1 MGNFFNKVLTGY
13 DAVVR
18 GLNEAAFGDIRNAFN
33 GSVFDK
39 FLGRRIGLVA
49 NSYDYMIR
57 HLRRNIGNTIH
68 GYDGYNTPIGELANP
83 FYNSFYYVP
92 WFFMDGHKNS
102 TANYIDY
109 VRATYGASI
118 SVENINENFDLRIVG
133 EGSSVGAIQTTAIR
147 DILNASAPENI
158 SLINPNGLYTD
169 TKLGLD
175 STNIIAKMLG
185 NAISYNGMRNI
196 KKDEKS
202 EKFLYG
208 ITNSLKNYFGLK
220 NEAIYNNVLDIS
232 SHNLGE
238 SFLSNGYFNS
248 NAKSP
253 VYNSNYGFIDSLGI
267 YDDYVEN
274 LSDDALYHF
283 KYNSQ
288 IDLNGNV
295 TSRKTA
301 SDADRH
307 DGGIGLQYGRKYLP
321 TKNENYFASVGI
333 VPKAEIST
341 FKSYVYNNSTDA
353 DEVKIENSQIRYI
366 FKNASTTL
374 SNVFQGGV
382 FVYTELDEDGKSTDI
397 QSGSFNSGTRFSTYT
412 SFSEGSNNK
421 DLLGKTNLAFKQGR
435 YNTIIAK
442 FKTGVKD
449 TDGNLL
455 DLNDTLQTAVSKK
468 YGMSH
473 GRNLLKTDQDDE
485 SQGYNNPYCR
495 VWTFHHQYHSLADSI
510 RPFQEKGEN
519 GNIVIGQKEL
529 YDKYGFSAFSADHS
543 DKVGF
548 EDGRT
553 RLGKYGVM
561 NQHNGLVNIT
571 PIDSGDPNKKVDI
584 KNCMFSI
591 ENLAWKDMWSAL
603 KDDKETFQNGGLSSE
618 QKGPFGGR
626 IMWFPPY
633 ALKFNETINVDWNE
647 NNFIGRGESI
657 YTYRNTKRS
666 GQLSFKLLIDHPSII
681 NYWENRGKSTSNSV
695 DDVDD
700 PEQQLLR
707 FFAGCEMLSSKKAE
721 TKKVETAAEDI
732 PQPSP
737 NTERYTFFVFFPNDY
752 SGVNDDPKDVVEYLT
767 NGIGTWKN
775 KDGNDCKVAYS
786 NCIVDGKQYGGYEV
800 RLGKGISY
808 VTAKTTGDKIL
819 TAKYGVQSDVD
830 IYTQKGTGG
839 KWYYRIDN
847 KRSKEKYKSESNY
860 IDSQSFGLNSVG
872 VEQAL
877 QLLKIADLDKLFSF
891 TDVFV
896 ALTDSENNSN
906 EVLKNLYNEESVNK
920 LKNIFKNKNRIK
932 EIICTGQAS
941 IQGNSAT
948 KTENEQRNKELA
960 KQRAN
965 SIQNWLRSKLN
976 GVNITSDTISPKGEK
991 DPDDINSLANK
1002 AHRCVKVEIDVET
1015 EMSTTAQDEL
1025 KHAIRPNMNGDILS
1039 EMNTG
1044 SPNYPSGTNMIGPIA
1059 IDDGANIF
1067 YDDKTLQ
1074 RKLNYMKLSTFGKSV
1089 DYMTFNLRNSYEN
1102 GNINVNGV
1110 FDAVSNFR
1118 DINMASKDY
1127 ALNYPGYTNND
1138 EKLSSGEGKLNSGEN
1153 LVKSFVGKA
1162 NSVSPEDETYETR
1175 KQTVVPIKRY
1185 DNESKFFEM
1194 LEVEEPFLHQKISD
1208 KVKYF
1213 DPAFHSISPEGFNAR
1228 LTFLQQCSRQGPTC
1242 ASSDVYTGNNTA
1254 NNLAFGRPPVCIL
1267 RIGDFYYTKIIIES
1281 ITIDFGDVMW
1291 DLNAE
1296 GIGVMPMIAD
1306 INISFNYIG
1315 GSSLSGPISRLQNAL
1330 SFNAYAN
1337 TEVYD
1342 NRAELPEYDENGNL
1356 IKFGHNPLTK

>member
-1 MGNFFNKVLTGY
+1 MGNFFNKVLTGF
-13 DAVVR
+13 DAVAR
-18 GLNEAAFGDIRNAFN
+18 GLNEAAFGDIRNVFN
-33 GSVFDK
+33 GSVFDN
-39 FLGRRIGLVA
+39 FLGRPIGLVA
-49 NSYDYMIR
+49 NSYEYMIS
-57 HLRRNIGNTIH
+57 HLRRNIGNSIH
-68 GYDGYNTPIGELANP
+68 VYDGFSTPIGELANP
-83 FYNSFYYVP
+83 FYNSFFNVP

-109 VRATYGASI
+109 VKATYGAST
-118 SVENINENFDLRIVG
+118 SVENINENFILRIVG
-133 EGSSVGAIQTTAIR
+133 AGSSVGTTAIR
-147 DILNASAPENI
+147 DILVTGATENI
-158 SLINPNGLYTD
+158 SLINPNGLYSD
-169 TKLGLD
+169 TKLGID

-185 NAISYNGMRNI
+185 NAISYNDMRDRNVEGNL
-196 KKDEKS
+196 KDKYM
-202 EKFLYG
+202 YG
-208 ITNSLKNYFGLK
+208 ITNSLKDYFGLK
-220 NEAIYNNVLDIS
+220 TITIQNNILDVS
-232 SHNLGE
+232 SHNFGE
-238 SFLSNGYFNS
+238 SFLSNGYYSS
-248 NAKSP
+248 NDKSP

-274 LSDDALYHF
+274 LSEDALYHF

-288 IDLNGNV
+288 INLNGNV
-295 TSRKTA
+295 TSRITA
-301 SDADRH
+301 SDAGTH
-307 DGGIGLQYGRKYLP
+307 DGGVGLQYGRRYLP
-321 TKNENYFASVGI
+321 TKEDNYFARIGI
-333 VPKAEIST
+333 TPVSETIGFQSQ
-341 FKSYVYNNSTDA
+341 FYHNSTNEDSI
-353 DEVKIENSQIRYI
+353 KLENSQIRYI
-366 FKNASTTL
+366 FKNAETTL

-397 QSGSFNSGTRFSTYT
+397 QSNSFNSGTRFSTYT
-412 SFSEGSNNK
+412 SFGEGSTNNG
-421 DLLGKTNLAFKQGR
+421 LLKKTNLAFKQGK

-442 FKTGVKD
+442 FKTGAKD

-455 DLNDTLQTAVSKK
+455 DLNDALQTAVSKE

-473 GRNLLKTDQDDE
+473 GRNLLKIKENQNDE

-495 VWTFHHQYHSLADSI
+495 VWTFHHQYHRLADSI
-510 RPFQEKGEN
+510 RPFQEKGEK
-519 GNIVIGQKEL
+519 GNVVISQSNL
-529 YDKYGFSAFSADHS
+529 YSKYGFSAFSADHS
-543 DKVGF
+543 NKEGF

-571 PIDSGDPNKKVDI
+571 PIDNRDPNKKVDI

-591 ENLAWKDMWSAL
+591 ENLAWKGMWGTL
-603 KDDKETFQNGGLSSE
+603 PDDKNTFQNGGLSSE

-633 ALKFNETINVDWNE
+633 ALKFNETVNVDWNE

-681 NYWENRGKSTSNSV
+681 NYWKNRGQSRSNSV
-695 DDVDD
+695 DDVND

-721 TKKVETAAEDI
+721 TKKVETATEDI

-737 NTERYTFFVFFPNDY
+737 NIERYTFFVFFPNDY

-808 VTAKTTGDKIL
+808 VTAKTTSDKIL
-819 TAKYGVQSDVD
+819 TAKYGVQPDVD
-830 IYTQKGTGG
+830 IYTQKGNSG

-877 QLLKIADLDKLFSF
+877 QLLKIDDLDKLFSF

-965 SIQNWLRSKLN
+965 TIQNWLRNKLN

-991 DPDDINSLANK
+991 YPDDINSLVNK

-1015 EMSTTAQDEL
+1015 EMSATAQDEL

-1044 SPNYPSGTNMIGPIA
+1044 SPNYPSGTNMIGPI
-1059 IDDGANIF
+1059 IVDDGANIF
-1067 YDDKTLQ
+1067 YDEKTLK
-1074 RKLNYMKLSTFGKSV
+1074 RKENYMKLSSFGKSV
-1089 DYMTFNLRNSYEN
+1089 DYLTFNIRNSYEN
-1102 GNINVNGV
+1102 GNINLNGV
-1110 FDAVSNFR
+1110 YSAAKNFININKSAS
-1118 DINMASKDY
+1118 DIS
-1127 ALNYPGYTNND
+1127 LNYPGDNRINIGDGDVQEDTSKGD
-1138 EKLSSGEGKLNSGEN
+1138 KK
-1153 LVKSFVGKA
+1153 VKNFVGKA
-1162 NSVSPEDETYETR
+1162 NSVASEDERYETR
-1175 KQTVVPIKRY
+1175 EQELVPIKRY

-1194 LEVEEPFLHQKISD
+1194 LEIEEPFMHQKISD
-1208 KVKYF
+1208 KIKYF

-1228 LTFLQQCSRQGPTC
+1228 LTFLQQCARQGPTC
-1242 ASSDVYTGNNTA
+1242 GSSDVYTGDNTA
-1254 NNLAFGRPPVCIL
+1254 NNLSFGRPPVCIL

-1306 INISFNYIG
+1306 INITFNYIG

-1342 NRAELPEYDENGNL
+1342 NRAELPEYNENGDL
-1356 IKFGHNPLTK
+1356 VKFGHNPLK